1 MALKRKDTPL
11 ATTSYPK
18 EIEPT
23 IKKTQSTDP
32 DTGVTTYKHSWSNS
46 YGKRTSAPTTKTT
59 TPLVKRTTAPVARTS
74 SKPVA
79 RTTAPAARTS
89 SSSGT
94 TSGSREF
101 TSLPKLTPAGRT
113 DDTKPSAPLAKIKEK
128 ATPLTKQEEK
138 EIIYKKSYESS
149 KKTGESFNDWYA
161 KLDERTKANSA
172 KNRSKD
178 SEGEIR
184 TDKQMAGGCRGCR

>member
-11 ATTSYPK
+11 ATTSDPK

-23 IKKTQSTDP
+23 VKKTQSTDP

-59 TPLVKRTTAPVARTS
+59 TPLVKRDTAPVRKPS
-74 SKPVA
+74 SAPVKKP
-79 RTTAPAARTS
+79 S